1 MLSNE
6 KLKIGCDHATSLIN
20 LEYFSILAPIFLGY
34 LILLLSCSISVVC
47 IILFLSS
54 SYIPLIW
61 AVIELCGLYF
71 DFYLFF
77 YLSLSFSFYLSF
89 YLYYLTYLNY
99 LTNLF
104 LPFFYFN
111 IYFNYFEF
119 FSTLADSIFFVFICF
134 LLFSSWAMPQ
144 EPNMNLLIVLWLGI
158 FRLNN

>member
-1 MLSNE
+1 M
-6 KLKIGCDHATSLIN
+6 IN
-20 LEYFSILAPIFLGY
+20 LEYFSNLAPIFLRY
-34 LILLLSCSISVVC
+34 LMLLLSCSISVVC
-47 IILFLSS
+47 IILFLYS

-61 AVIELCGLYF
+61 AVIELCGLSL
-71 DFYLFF
+71 DFYLF
-77 YLSLSFSFYLSF
+77 FYLSF